1 MNNSFCEKVFAG
13 DIRASA
19 RLMRL
24 VDDRATGYE
33 EYMKP
38 VWKRAGRAHIIGITG
53 APGAG
58 KSTITDQL
66 ITRFRAEGKTVGVV
80 AIDPTS
86 PFSGGAILGDRI
98 RMASHSTDEGVFIR
112 SVGTR
117 GHLGGL
123 SVSTMD
129 IVAVLD
135 AMGKDVI
142 IIETVGVGQ
151 DEVEIAMVADS
162 CIVVTVPGLGDDIQA
177 IKAGIF
183 EIADIFIVNK
193 ADREGAERTAR
204 DLQMMLEMMPRKDGW
219 GVPVVKT
226 EAFSGKGMDEV
237 VSIIRKSKKF
247 LGEKLKNAKFQDRL
261 LHVAYG
267 VVREKIVREVFS
279 EDRLRSLL
287 QEGADPYSAVDT
299 LWGKNK

>member
-1 MNNSFCEKVFAG
+1 MKDFCEKIFKG
-13 DIRASA
+13 DIRSAA

-24 VDDRATGYE
+24 VDDRVDGYE
-33 EYMKP
+33 GYMKHI
-38 VWKRAGRAHIIGITG
+38 WQKAGNAHIIGITG
-53 APGAG
+53 APGSG
-58 KSTITDQL
+58 KSTMTDQL
-66 ITRFRAEGKTVGVV
+66 ITHFRKSGKSVGVV

-98 RMASHSTDEGVFIR
+98 RMADHSTDEEVFIR

-129 IVAVLD
+129 IVAVMD

-151 DEVEIAMVADS
+151 DEVEIAMVADT

-193 ADREGAERTAR
+193 ADREGSERTAR
-204 DLQMMLEMMPRKDGW
+204 DLRMMLNMTGSKKDW
-219 GVPVVKT
+219 KVPVIKT
-226 EAFSGKGMDEV
+226 IAATGENVSEV
-237 VSIIRKSKKF
+237 VETIVTHKQYFDKELK
-247 LGEKLKNAKFQDRL
+247 EKRFQERL

-267 VVREKIVREVFS
+267 IVKEKIIKEVFT
-279 EDRLRSLL
+279 EDKLRLELDKNN
-287 QEGADPYSAVDT
+287 DPYSAV
-299 LWGKNK
+299 KNIWDSYK

>member
-1 MNNSFCEKVFAG
+1 MNSFCEKVFAG

-38 VWKRAGRAHIIGITG
+38 VWNRAGRAHIIGITG

-193 ADREGAERTAR
+193 ADRDGAERTAR

-219 GVPVVKT
+219 NVPVVKT

-237 VSIIRKSKKF
+237 VSIIKKSKKF
-247 LGEKLKNAKFQDRL
+247 LGENLKNTKFQDRL

-279 EDRLRSLL
+279 EEKLRSLL
-287 QEGADPYSAVDT
+287 REGADPYSAVDA

>member
-1 MNNSFCEKVFAG
+1 MNEFCERVFSG
-13 DIRASA
+13 DIRAAA

-24 VDDRATGYE
+24 VDDRSGGYE
-33 EYMKP
+33 EYMKE
-38 VWKRAGRAHIIGITG
+38 VWKRAGKAHIIGITG

-58 KSTITDQL
+58 KSTITDKL
-66 ITRFRAEGKTVGVV
+66 ISKYRNMGKTVGVV

-98 RMASHSTDEGVFIR
+98 RMANHAVDEGVFIR

-129 IVAVLD
+129 IVAVMD
-135 AMGKDVI
+135 AMGKDII

-151 DEVEIAMVADS
+151 DEVEIAMVADT

-183 EIADIFIVNK
+183 EIADIFVVNK
-193 ADREGAERTAR
+193 ADREGVERTVR
-204 DLQMMLEMMPRKDGW
+204 DLKMMLEMVHQRTAWNVD
-219 GVPVVKT
+219 VLKT
-226 EAFSGKGMDEV
+226 
-237 VSIIRKSKKF
+237 
-247 LGEKLKNAKFQDRL
+247 
-261 LHVAYG
+261 
-267 VVREKIVREVFS
+267 
-279 EDRLRSLL
+279 
-287 QEGADPYSAVDT
+287 
-299 LWGKNK
+299 

>member
-1 MNNSFCEKVFAG
+1 MNSFCEKVFAG

-219 GVPVVKT
+219 SVPVVKT

-237 VSIIRKSKKF
+237 VSIIMKSKKF
-247 LGEKLKNAKFQDRL
+247 LGENLKNAKFRDRL

-279 EDRLRSLL
+279 EERLRSLL
-287 QEGADPYSAVDT
+287 REGADPYSAVDT
-299 LWGKNK
+299 LWKNK